1 MASSSGSG
9 FTASIVNGIANYV
22 SSDLSNLGMAN
33 GVSGSIQYVKMVWGA
48 SGESNLI
55 SDNAVDPSSLP
66 VSLNTPENKF
76 LTDAL
81 INGMTYTSGVT
92 AFAVKII
99 DATGLSFGAVNVS
112 MGSGVTIVGFAA
124 GATNANLGVT
134 FGPVGMSGGFLPI
147 TNRIIGGVTQS
158 IQVTGGMYIL
168 GGTVSV
174 TGLDVGSL
182 SLNLTA
188 GVTINGMTGDKKLGV
203 TFDAATVSGTVDT
216 HLKSIQSGVTLPVIL
231 TKHDGTFLGIGS
243 GESLLVSGVEGAT
256 AVGVTFDGTVGVT
269 WVGGITGSVHILAL
283 PAVTGSVYING
294 TPTVVVS
301 GSITSITEDVPVKPA
316 EDYRNSNTTVL
327 AGRTAQGF
335 IVTQKAGSNFARG
348 LTLDANFIG
357 SAFVSGS
364 LQLGTGN
371 TIYYLKSNP
380 VCVTK
385 DYSGPGSVV
394 GAALIDGQYSVPL
407 KVGLYIQ
414 LTKWDLISHVLVGY
428 TAGTT
433 QEFARNAQTLT
444 REYQV
449 APIWGNAMEQ
459 FRKYAGSSGNSSSMT
474 GGSVSTNDALTP
486 IEVTEITT
494 VPVQKQFIGVI
505 EKPTR
510 LFIPCKD
517 AGEVYIQVIGDY
529 TNHAIGSG
537 FWTYEGATAQ
547 WSAHTLYERGYFASD
562 YSGIAG
568 YNGGN
573 DIGGDPSM
581 NISGTQIG
589 SYGGDGNVISTIAV
603 QKIIDS
609 YANNPFI
616 RIWGH

>member
-1 MASSSGSG
+1 MALGLSGATVVG
-9 FTASIVNGIANYV
+9 
-22 SSDLSNLGMAN
+22 
-33 GVSGSIQYVKMVWGA
+33 
-48 SGESNLI
+48 
-55 SDNAVDPSSLP
+55 LP
-66 VSLNTPENKF
+66 VF
-76 LTDAL
+76 
-81 INGMTYTSGVT
+81 
-92 AFAVKII
+92 
-99 DATGLSFGAVNVS
+99 GL
-112 MGSGVTIVGFAA
+112 A
-124 GATNANLGVT
+124 GATAIGVT
-134 FGPVGMSGGFLPI
+134 FS
-147 TNRIIGGVTQS
+147 
-158 IQVTGGMYIL
+158 
-168 GGTVSV
+168 
-174 TGLDVGSL
+174 
-182 SLNLTA
+182 
-188 GVTINGMTGDKKLGV
+188 
-203 TFDAATVSGTVDT
+203 
-216 HLKSIQSGVTLPVIL
+216 
-231 TKHDGTFLGIGS
+231 
-243 GESLLVSGVEGAT
+243 
-256 AVGVTFDGTVGVT
+256 
-269 WVGGITGSVHILAL
+269 
-283 PAVTGSVYING
+283 
-294 TPTVVVS
+294 TVVVS
-301 GSITSITEDVPVKPA
+301 GTITSITEDVPVKPA

-364 LQLGTGN
+364 LQLGTGS
-371 TIYYLKSNP
+371 ILYYIKNNP

-385 DYSGPGSVV
+385 DYSGPGRIV
-394 GAALIDGQYSVPL
+394 GASVEGNPSVPL

-459 FRKYAGSSGNSSSMT
+459 FRKYAGASGNSST
-474 GGSVSTNDALTP
+474 FEADIRDGGLGGPNNIDV
-486 IEVTEITT
+486 
-494 VPVQKQFIGVI
+494 VQKQFIGVI

-517 AGEVYIQVIGDY
+517 AGEVYIQVVGDY

-547 WSAHTLYERGYFASD
+547 WSAHTLYERGYYASD
-562 YSGIAG
+562 YSGIANSIG
-568 YNGGN
+568 GSPGGN
-573 DIGGDPSM
+573 PDLSF
-581 NISGTQIG
+581 
-589 SYGGDGNVISTIAV
+589 DGNFVQPNSYLQNSNAGIAV